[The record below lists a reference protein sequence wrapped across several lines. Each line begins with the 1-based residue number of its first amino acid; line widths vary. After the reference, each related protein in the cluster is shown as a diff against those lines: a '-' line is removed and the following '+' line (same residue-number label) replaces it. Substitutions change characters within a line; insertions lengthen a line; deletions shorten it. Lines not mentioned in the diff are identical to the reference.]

1 MAGVTRKLTELLAKP
16 ATVTTTAVEP
26 ADAPMGTEIAI
37 VVLFQLVGVTAVP
50 AKVIVLVP

>member
-16 ATVTTTAVEP
+16 ATVTTTAAEP
-26 ADAPMGTEIAI
+26 ADAPMGTEIAM